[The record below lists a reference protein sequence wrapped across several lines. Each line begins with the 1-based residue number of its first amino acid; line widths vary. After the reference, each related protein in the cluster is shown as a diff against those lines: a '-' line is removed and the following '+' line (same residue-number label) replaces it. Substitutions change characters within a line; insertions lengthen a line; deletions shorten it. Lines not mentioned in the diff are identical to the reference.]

1 VTDKVLGCS
10 SEILCYFD
18 YRAFS
23 LVVLNKLGRISRVN
37 EILQLI
43 SLYELVSAHEIEIN
57 LILLILPEQKLP
69 KNLNFRQ
76 ILNPVVHEMTNKIQI
91 HVFELYLGKL
101 SADEIWLLFS
111 LLYLI
116 LLEMEV
122 AKFREG
128 RSCSFVY
135 SVVNVFAV

>member
-1 VTDKVLGCS
+1 M
-10 SEILCYFD
+10 
-18 YRAFS
+18 
-23 LVVLNKLGRISRVN
+23 
-37 EILQLI
+37 
-43 SLYELVSAHEIEIN
+43 SAHEIEIN